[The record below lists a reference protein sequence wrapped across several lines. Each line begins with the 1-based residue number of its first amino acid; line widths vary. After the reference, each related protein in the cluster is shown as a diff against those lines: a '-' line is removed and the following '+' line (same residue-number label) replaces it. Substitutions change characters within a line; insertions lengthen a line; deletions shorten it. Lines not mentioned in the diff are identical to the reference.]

1 MIMLTILSFLFF
13 TAIVAVITWFITHKD
28 DHASSKGYFLGG
40 RSLTFPVIAG
50 SLLLTNLSTEQ
61 MVGLNGL
68 SFRDGISVMSWEV
81 VAVLALALMAIF
93 FLPKFLKAGITTV
106 PQFLE
111 KRYDR
116 GTRTITN
123 LIFLGAYAL
132 ILLPIILYSGAK
144 GLVGMLNV
152 PEITGIADPSA
163 NLWLIIILIGVI
175 GSVYAL
181 WGGLRTVAVSDTL
194 NGIGLLVGGFMIVF
208 FGLQA
213 VGDGNIF
220 QNFQT
225 LKAAV
230 PENTFNSIGAAT
242 HDTPFDTLFTGV
254 LLLNL
259 FYWCTNQQIIQ
270 RTLGASS
277 LKEGQKG
284 VLLTGGLKLLG
295 PLYLV
300 LPGIIAAYL
309 FAGQGI
315 AQDDAYGQLVRT
327 VLPAPLTGFFA
338 AALVGAILSSFN
350 SALNATCT
358 LFSLGLYKN
367 TLRPEAGEKEIVSSG
382 KIFGIIIAIAAMI
395 GAGLLQG
402 QDSIFGYL
410 QKMNAIYFIPIFA
423 VVVVGLLSKRNPPVA
438 AKFALVA
445 GLAIFSVGYFVE
457 PVAAKLAFIHNF
469 HFIGGVFVFLV
480 IGMLIIGAIK
490 PREEAWTLEDSGE
503 VDLTPWKHA
512 KPVAVGLAIVVVLI
526 YSVLADFSVLKDDA
540 SGSEAL
546 EPTKAVEEVVDASKM
561 HIRSLSLAPSY
572 VVHHHPNALVQ
583 LSD

>member
-1 MIMLTILSFLFF
+1 MLTIISFIFF
-13 TAIVAVITWFITHKD
+13 TALVAIITWFITHKD

-61 MVGLNGL
+61 MVGLNGI

-81 VAVLALALMAIF
+81 IAVVALALMATF
-93 FLPKFLKAGITTV
+93 FLPRFLKAGITTV
-106 PQFLE
+106 PEFLE

-116 GTRTITN
+116 GARTITN

-144 GLVGMLNV
+144 GLVGMLNIA
-152 PEITGIADPSA
+152 EITGIQSA
-163 NLWLIIILIGVI
+163 SVNLWLLIFIIGII
-175 GSVYAL
+175 GSIYAL
-181 WGGLRTVAVSDTL
+181 WGGLRTVAVSDTI
-194 NGIGLLVGGFMIVF
+194 NGLGLLVGGFMIVI

-213 VGDGNIF
+213 VSDGNIF
-220 QNFQT
+220 QNFQI
-225 LKAAV
+225 LKEAA
-230 PENTFNSIGAAT
+230 PPSTFNSIGAAT

-254 LLLNL
+254 ILLNL

-295 PLYLV
+295 PIYLV

-315 AQDDAYGQLVRT
+315 AQDDAYGMLVRK

-338 AALVGAILSSFN
+338 AVLVGAILSSFN

-367 TLRPEAGEKEIVSSG
+367 TLRPNANEKTVVKSG
-382 KIFGIIIAIAAMI
+382 KVFGWIIAIAAMI

-423 VVVVGLLSKRNPPVA
+423 VVVVGLLTKRNPPIA
-438 AKFALVA
+438 AKVALVV
-445 GLAIFSVGYFVE
+445 GLIMFSIGYFFE
-457 PVAAKLAFIHNF
+457 PASTFLQTYLHNF
-469 HFIGGVFVFLV
+469 HFIGLVFAILV
-480 IGMLIIGAIK
+480 VLMLIIGAIAPLK
-490 PREEAWTLEDSGE
+490 TPWTLEDSGA
-503 VDLTPWKHA
+503 VDMTPWRFA
-512 KPVAVGLAIVVVLI
+512 KPVAVLLVILVISI
-526 YSVLADFSVLKDDA
+526 YALLADFSILQGDA
-540 SGSEAL
+540 TIETEIVPQPTSEVIQT
-546 EPTKAVEEVVDASKM
+546 PTHVTSTIDHTPNQAAPVIAMSK
-561 HIRSLSLAPSY
+561 
-572 VVHHHPNALVQ
+572 
-583 LSD
+583 